1 LLFRQEKSGYGIILR
16 AVFVFRATFRG
27 ILSKMS
33 VVSEPEYVWSEE
45 DPSAQSMQS
54 MFSARIWPLIFM
66 ISLLALIGLGLPMVY
81 SATVYSVG
89 ARLFWNQVLW
99 LVMGLMAAFVVTL
112 LPIRY
117 ITRYAFWGVALI
129 GLLLFYLAL
138 ASVFNKLIPGA
149 VSFFPLVC
157 EIKGAVRWLRFSIGP
172 VNIQVQPSEFAKIV
186 LILFLASYY
195 GTLEREA
202 IRKFVPGILL
212 PGISTGMVLILI
224 LLGKDLSSTVITAVS
239 CFAIM
244 FFAGARIRYL
254 AMIAAAGVLV
264 GYLAISLSPERVSR
278 MTSFRNPEADQ
289 LGDAFQLWR
298 SQLGMGGGGLK
309 GRGFSKGVLKT
320 FLPEAH
326 TDFIVAVIGEELG
339 FLGVSLVFF
348 LYLSMFTS
356 IIFIARQC
364 RGRPEMLLCLGIGVL
379 ICVQALINIGVVS
392 GWCPTTGVTAP
403 FLSYGGSSMMILL
416 VCSGLILN
424 VSLRN
429 MVVIWDEI
437 TSSQWQL
444 TYKATAL
451 KQNRPPKKTK

>member
-1 LLFRQEKSGYGIILR
+1 
-16 AVFVFRATFRG
+16 
-27 ILSKMS
+27 MS
-33 VVSEPEYVWSEE
+33 IVSESEYVWSDEE
-45 DPSAQSMQS
+45 SSAQSVRS
-54 MFSARIWPLIFM
+54 MFSARIWPLVFM

-81 SATVYSVG
+81 SATVYSAG
-89 ARLFWNQVLW
+89 ARLFWNQVVW
-99 LVMGLMAAFVVTL
+99 LVMGLMVAFVVTL
-112 LPIRY
+112 LPMRYMIRY
-117 ITRYAFWGVALI
+117 SFWGLLLVGA
-129 GLLLFYLAL
+129 LLFYLAL
-138 ASVFNKLIPGA
+138 ASVFNKLTPGA

-157 EIKGAVRWLRFSIGP
+157 EIKGAIRWLRFSVGSL
-172 VNIQVQPSEFAKIV
+172 NIQVQPSEFAKIV

-195 GTLEREA
+195 GTLERKA

-212 PGISTGMVLILI
+212 PGMTAGALLMLI
-224 LLGKDLSSTVITAVS
+224 LLGKDLSSTVITGVS

-244 FFAGARIRYL
+244 FFAGAPIRYL
-254 AMIAAAGVLV
+254 SIIAAAGMLV

-278 MTSFRNPEADQ
+278 MTSYRNPEADQ

-348 LYLSMFTS
+348 LYLTMFTS
-356 IIFIARQC
+356 VIFIARQC
-364 RGRPEMLLCLGIGVL
+364 RGRPEMLLCLGIGTL

-392 GWCPTTGVTAP
+392 GCCPTTGVTAP

-424 VSLRN
+424 ISLRN
-429 MVVIWDEI
+429 MVAIWDEI

-451 KQNRPPKKTK
+451 KKNSRQERAK

>member
-1 LLFRQEKSGYGIILR
+1 M
-16 AVFVFRATFRG
+16 A
-27 ILSKMS
+27 S
-33 VVSEPEYVWSEE
+33 VIESESVWSEE
-45 DPSAQSMQS
+45 DSSAQGVQNL
-54 MFSARIWPLIFM
+54 FSARFWPIIFM

-81 SATVYSVG
+81 SATVHSAG
-89 ARLFWNQVLW
+89 ARLFWNQVVW
-99 LVMGLMAAFVVTL
+99 LVMGLGAAFVVTL
-112 LPIRY
+112 LPMRSMIRY
-117 ITRYAFWGVALI
+117 SFWGVFLV
-129 GLLLFYLAL
+129 GMLLLYLAL

-149 VSFFPLVC
+149 VHFFPLAC
-157 EIKGAVRWLRFSIGP
+157 EIKGAIRWLRISVGP
-172 VNIQVQPSEFAKIV
+172 LNLQIQPSEFAKIV
-186 LILFLASYY
+186 LILFLSSYY
-195 GTLEREA
+195 GTLDRES
-202 IRKFVPGILL
+202 IRKLVPGILL
-212 PGISTGMVLILI
+212 PGLTAGAVLMLI
-224 LLGKDLSSTVITAVS
+224 LLGKDLSTTVITGAS

-254 AMIAAAGVLV
+254 IIIMMAGAMV
-264 GYLAISLSPERVSR
+264 GYLAIRLSPERVSR
-278 MTSFRNPEADQ
+278 MTSYKNPEAEQ

-348 LYLSMFTS
+348 LYLTMFSS

-364 RGRPEMLLCLGIGVL
+364 RGRPEMLLCLGVGTL
-379 ICVQALINIGVVS
+379 ICMQALVNIGVVS

-416 VCSGLILN
+416 VCSGLVLN

-429 MVVIWDEI
+429 LVDIWDEI
-437 TSSQWQL
+437 TNSQWHL

-451 KQNRPPKKTK
+451 KQNSGRGNPK